1 MTMDMTVKEYAY
13 FILVREGKI
22 KESTL
27 KRMLQEVYR
36 ESCVDCILRE
46 IREDPRVTCI
56 HEYSTEEEE
65 EDCMFILQP
74 KGMSDDNYLLP

>member
-1 MTMDMTVKEYAY
+1 MNDMTVKEYAY

-22 KESTL
+22 RETTL
-27 KRMLQEVYR
+27 KRMLQEVYK

-56 HEYSTEEEE
+56 QEYSTEEEE

-74 KGMSDDNYLLP
+74 RNVADWQPCP

>member
-13 FILVREGKI
+13 FILVREEKI
-22 KESTL
+22 RESTL
-27 KRMLQEVYR
+27 RRRLLEVYR
-36 ESCVDCILRE
+36 EACVDCILRE

-56 HEYSTEEEE
+56 QEYSTEEE

-74 KGMSDDNYLLP
+74 SEIPDDKYLLP

>member
-13 FILVREGKI
+13 FILVREDKI
-22 KESTL
+22 RESTL
-27 KRMLQEVYR
+27 RRRLLEVYR
-36 ESCVDCILRE
+36 EACVDCILRE

-56 HEYSTEEEE
+56 QEYSTEEE

-74 KGMSDDNYLLP
+74 RNVDDKYLCP

>member
-1 MTMDMTVKEYAY
+1 MMDMTVKEYAY

-22 KESTL
+22 RESTL
-27 KRMLQEVYR
+27 KRMLQEVYK
-36 ESCVDCILRE
+36 ESCVNCILRE

-56 HEYSTEEEE
+56 QEYSTEEEEE

-74 KGMSDDNYLLP
+74 RNEDDNYLLP

>member
-1 MTMDMTVKEYAY
+1 MTSDMTVKEFAY
-13 FILVREGKI
+13 YILINRGCI
-22 KESTL
+22 RESTL
-27 KRMLQEVYR
+27 RRRLTEVYK

-56 HEYSTEEEE
+56 QEYSTEEEE

-74 KGMSDDNYLLP
+74 KGMSDDQYLLP